1 MSYEETIMELIYEPK
16 GPAREYSAWAC
27 NLYKGCG
34 HKCEYCFGPHFAYQ
48 GEKEADKKR
57 LFQQPT
63 IRGPANLSE
72 QERVKILLKK
82 LDREAAMFAKTI
94 AANPGAWTTD
104 RVLMSFTSDPYQPL
118 EDQYNL
124 TKQALEIFGKHGVPA
139 TVLTKSSRAMR
150 DIDIFVKY
158 NVAFATTIIFMDESK
173 RIAIEPNASPIKER
187 LDTLAA
193 MRAKGLPTW
202 VSLEPIIDTNEA
214 MAVIDALIGKT
225 DKIKV
230 GVIDCRWDMGDVH
243 KKIEWAKF
251 LADALVALYNRQS
264 YYIKDGLW
272 QYADQSIKD
281 TWPREQ

>member
-1 MSYEETIMELIYEPK
+1 MELIYEPK

-48 GEKEADKKR
+48 GEKEVDKKR

-63 IRGPANLSE
+63 IRGQANLSE
-72 QERVKILLKK
+72 QQRVDILLHK
-82 LDREAAMFAKTI
+82 LDRESKIFAK
-94 AANPGAWTTD
+94 AGHKD

-118 EDQYNL
+118 EDKYHL
-124 TKQALEIFGKHGVPA
+124 TQQALEIFGKYGVPA
-139 TVLTKSSRAMR
+139 TVLTKSSKAMR
-150 DIDIFVKY
+150 DIDLFAKY
-158 NVAFATTIIFMDESK
+158 NVAFATTIIFIDEAK
-173 RIAIEPNASPIKER
+173 RVAIEPNASPIQER

-193 MRAKGLPTW
+193 MRSRGLPTW
-202 VSLEPIIDTNEA
+202 VSLEPIIDINEA

-230 GVIDCRWDMGDVH
+230 GVIDARWDMGDIH

-251 LADALVALYNRQS
+251 LADVLVKLRGKQP

-272 QYADQSIKD
+272 QYADKSIRD